1 MIRYIEKK
9 CIVCPRILVHFLG
22 QVYLKSWAI
31 LFGHTVVRFMLVNN
45 NIRHSLICY
54 FRLICKKNIKRKI
67 RKIIYKNIFGKIIKT
82 IETNLYFFRGLRRV
96 NSSDYLSN
104 KIKHFHYVV
113 VVVVYPIIRVGS
125 KIHFDLDESI
135 GKIEIWLLSIFFRSF
150 SSFIFLFT
158 SLYS

>member
-1 MIRYIEKK
+1 MIRYREKK

-45 NIRHSLICY
+45 NIRHSLTCY

-113 VVVVYPIIRVGS
+113 VVVYHVTIVAIGHGLLKKFWPLVIGCVLRTAGS
-125 KIHFDLDESI
+125 SNVKNSEWRN
-135 GKIEIWLLSIFFRSF
+135 KNQE
-150 SSFIFLFT
+150 
-158 SLYS
+158 